1 MGEFFAVA
9 CAFVWAVAVILFRKS
24 GETVPPFQLNLFRV
38 GVSTLLLLGTL
49 LVLDQPVFAG
59 AARSDVLILMAS
71 GVIAIAISDTLF
83 HMALNR
89 VGAGLNAIVDSL
101 YSPFTILWAFLMLGE
116 KLGPSEY
123 AGMVLI
129 IGSVIVAS
137 RVQPPVGTSRGT
149 LIAGMLYG
157 VGAMATISFGIVL
170 AKPVLTHTDVVWAT
184 TIRQI
189 GALIALLAV
198 ALLRPDRRGQFIA
211 FRPARCW
218 RFTVP
223 GTVAGSYFS
232 LMLWI
237 AGMKYA
243 ETGTAAILNQSST
256 FFILVAASLVLKERF
271 TRRKAL
277 SALLAVSGV
286 ILTVI

>member
-1 MGEFFAVA
+1 MGEFFALA

-38 GVSTLLLLGTL
+38 GISTVLLTLTLVALGR
-49 LVLDQPVFAG
+49 PIFAG
-59 AARSDVLILMAS
+59 AALSDVLILMAS

-101 YSPFTILWAFLMLGE
+101 YSPFTILWAFVMLGE
-116 KLGPSEY
+116 KLGPTEY
-123 AGMVLI
+123 LGMVLI
-129 IGSVIVAS
+129 ISSVVVAS
-137 RVQPPVGTSRGT
+137 RVAPPAGTPRGE
-149 LIAGMLYG
+149 LIAGIAYG
-157 VGAMATISFGIVL
+157 VAAMATISFGIVL

-184 TIRQI
+184 TIRQF
-189 GALIALLAV
+189 GALVALGGV
-198 ALLRPDRRGQFIA
+198 ALLRPGRRRLLGV
-211 FRPARCW
+211 FRPSRSW
-218 RFTVP
+218 RFSLP
-223 GTVAGSYFS
+223 GTVAGSYIS

-256 FFILVAASLVLKERF
+256 FFILVAASVVLKEKF

-286 ILTVI
+286 ILTVL

>member
-24 GETVPPFQLNLFRV
+24 GESVPPFQLNLFRV
-38 GVSTLLLLGTL
+38 IVSTGLLTL
-49 LVLDQPVFAG
+49 TLVATGKPVFAG
-59 AARSDVLILMAS
+59 ADRTDVLILMAS

-101 YSPFTILWAFLMLGE
+101 YSPFTILWAFVMLGE
-116 KLGPSEY
+116 KLGPTEY

-137 RVQPPVGTSRGT
+137 RVQPPAGTSRGT
-149 LIAGMLYG
+149 LVAGILYG
-157 VGAMATISFGIVL
+157 IGAMATISFGIVL

-189 GALIALLAV
+189 GAMIALLGV
-198 ALLRPDRRGQFIA
+198 AMLRPGRRRL
-211 FRPARCW
+211 FRVFQPSRSW

-223 GTVAGSYFS
+223 GTVTGSYVS

-256 FFILVAASLVLKERF
+256 FFILVAASLVLKEKF
-271 TRRKAL
+271 TPRKAL
-277 SALLAVSGV
+277 SAVLAVSGV
-286 ILTVI
+286 LLTII

>member
-24 GETVPPFQLNLFRV
+24 GESVPPFQLNLFRV
-38 GVSTLLLLGTL
+38 VVSTGL
-49 LVLDQPVFAG
+49 LVLTLVFMGQPVFAG
-59 AARSDVLILMAS
+59 ADRMDVLILMGS

-116 KLGPSEY
+116 KLGPTEY
-123 AGMVLI
+123 LGMLLI

-137 RVQPPVGTSRGT
+137 RVHPPAGTSRAT
-149 LIAGMLYG
+149 LVAGILYG
-157 VGAMATISFGIVL
+157 IGAMATISFGIVL

-184 TIRQI
+184 AIRQI

-198 ALLRPDRRGQFIA
+198 ALSRPGRQRL
-211 FRPARCW
+211 FRVFLPSRSW

-223 GTVAGSYFS
+223 GTVTGSYIS

-256 FFILVAASLVLKERF
+256 FFILVAASVVLKEKF
-271 TRRKAL
+271 TPRKAI
-277 SALLAVSGV
+277 SALLAVGGV

>member
-24 GETVPPFQLNLFRV
+24 GESVPPFQLNLFRV
-38 GVSTLLLLGTL
+38 IVSTGLLTL
-49 LVLDQPVFAG
+49 TLVAMGKPVFAG
-59 AARSDVLILMAS
+59 ADRTDVLILMAS

-101 YSPFTILWAFLMLGE
+101 YSPFTILWAFVMLGE
-116 KLGPSEY
+116 KLGPTEY

-137 RVQPPVGTSRGT
+137 RVQPPAGTSRGT
-149 LIAGMLYG
+149 LVAGILYG
-157 VGAMATISFGIVL
+157 IGAMATISFGIVL

-189 GALIALLAV
+189 GAMIALLGV
-198 ALLRPDRRGQFIA
+198 AMLRPGRRRL
-211 FRPARCW
+211 FRVFQPSRSW

-223 GTVAGSYFS
+223 GTVTGSYVS

-256 FFILVAASLVLKERF
+256 FFILVAASLVLKEKF
-271 TRRKAL
+271 TPRKAL
-277 SALLAVSGV
+277 SAVLAVSGV
-286 ILTVI
+286 LLTII